1 MAEVLLDIHGATY
14 TYSAVPALDGI
25 TFTLRQGEMLAVVGP
40 NGSGKSTLVKCISRA
55 LRPKVG
61 TVWLAGRDVCT
72 YSARELARQ
81 LAVVPQETAIDFD
94 FSAAE
99 VILMGRQ
106 PHIGP
111 FQHESSR
118 DLAIMRK
125 AMELTS
131 TLHLADRTVATL
143 SGGERQRVVIARALA
158 QEPQVLLLDEPT
170 SHLDITYQVEILEL
184 LGRLNREKKLTII
197 AVLHDLNLAAQYF
210 HKFLLLAA
218 GKIIA
223 LGPAEEVLTR
233 ENLKKAY
240 ASDVVISRHPMNGQL
255 HISWVPTKNKSGVY
269 PGYRPAVHLIG
280 GGGTAGRIMEAM
292 AYAGWTVTAGVLNR
306 GDTDWDQGRLLGIQM
321 VEIPPFAPIGEEDQQ
336 RNLALMKQADCVLV
350 AEVPFG
356 PGNIQNLYVVQEAQA
371 WGMPLF
377 LVGAK
382 PVAERDYTGGLATR
396 IYERLIEKGAYLFKE
411 PAQALEAIAAGG
423 GQRERGARRCT
434 QREK

>member
-1 MAEVLLDIHGATY
+1 MAEVLLDIHGTTY
-14 TYSAVPALDGI
+14 TYSAAPTLDGI
-25 TFTLRQGEMLAVVGP
+25 TFTLRQGEMLTVVGP
-40 NGSGKSTLVKCISRA
+40 NGSGKSTLVKCIGRS

-61 TVWLAGRDVCT
+61 TILLAGRNVYT

-81 LAVVPQETAIDFD
+81 LAVVPQETTIDFD
-94 FSAAE
+94 FSVAE
-99 VILMGRQ
+99 VVLMGRQ
-106 PHIGP
+106 PHIGH

-143 SGGERQRVVIARALA
+143 SGGERQRVFIAQALT
-158 QEPQVLLLDEPT
+158 QEPEVLLLDEPT

-210 HKFLLLAA
+210 HKVLILAA
-218 GKIIA
+218 GKIVA
-223 LGPAEEVLTR
+223 LGPAEEVLTS
-233 ENLKKAY
+233 ENIKKAY
-240 ASDVVISRHPMNGQL
+240 GSDVVISRHPVNGRPY
-255 HISWVPTKNKSGVY
+255 ISWLPPKNNSGVY
-269 PGYRPAVHLIG
+269 PAYRPTVHLIG
-280 GGGTAGRIMEAM
+280 GGGTAGRIMEMM
-292 AYAGWTVTAGVLNR
+292 AYAGWTITAGVLNR

-321 VEIPPFAPIGEEDQQ
+321 VDIPPFAPIGEEDQQ

-356 PGNIQNLYVVQEAQA
+356 PGNIQNLYAVQETQA

-377 LVGAK
+377 LVGTK
-382 PVAERDYTGGLATR
+382 PVAKRDYTGGLATR
-396 IYERLIEKGAYLFKE
+396 IYERLIEKGAHLVEE
-411 PAQALEAIAAGG
+411 PARALEAIVAVV
-423 GQRERGARRCT
+423 GQRERGVRRCI